1 MLRARSSAGDT
12 IPAGCRGYRSP
23 RRRNCGSSSTHRSF
37 AVRGRDL
44 DPRAEEFIVEWPI
57 REEAHLFDR
66 LSTMPVKIEYN
77 ETATSAAWPDDWP
90 AVPAPEPRSRTRRDH
105 EGGLVRRHAMSSDDT
120 GHHHTPDEERQ
131 IREAALDQTI
141 EASIPAS
148 DPPSS
153 NPNPHDHAAL
163 ERQRSGS
170 RQQDTAGLDGQGE
183 AARMLR
189 D

>member
-1 MLRARSSAGDT
+1 
-12 IPAGCRGYRSP
+12 
-23 RRRNCGSSSTHRSF
+23 
-37 AVRGRDL
+37 
-44 DPRAEEFIVEWPI
+44 
-57 REEAHLFDR
+57 
-66 LSTMPVKIEYN
+66 MPVKIEYN

-105 EGGLVRRHAMSSDDT
+105 ESGLVRRRAMSSDDT

-183 AARMLR
+183 AARMRR